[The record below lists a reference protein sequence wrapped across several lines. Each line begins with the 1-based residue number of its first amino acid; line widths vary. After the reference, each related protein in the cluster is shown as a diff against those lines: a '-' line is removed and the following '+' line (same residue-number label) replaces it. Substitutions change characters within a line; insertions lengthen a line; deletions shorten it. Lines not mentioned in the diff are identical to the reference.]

1 MPCSVPHLVIGS
13 HTPSIHLLT
22 ATPTTSATSSLLDA
36 SWPKLCMT
44 TASWSATLL
53 GPSTNTFWA
62 SPSGKDVAQPWDC
75 PQSWKSGPCA
85 PSLSCLSATPIH
97 GPICVYLDIQ
107 IWRVKTTTSTRVW
120 FICWKMM
127 YPH

>member
-13 HTPSIHLLT
+13 CHHQSIFSLQPQPPQLL
-22 ATPTTSATSSLLDA
+22 PSLLDA

-53 GPSTNTFWA
+53 GPSETHFGQ
-62 SPSGKDVAQPWDC
+62 SPSGKDVAQPGTVL
-75 PQSWKSGPCA
+75 SAGKSGPCA
-85 PSLSCLSATPIH
+85 PSLSCLSATNLIA
-97 GPICVYLDIQ
+97 ICVYLDIQ